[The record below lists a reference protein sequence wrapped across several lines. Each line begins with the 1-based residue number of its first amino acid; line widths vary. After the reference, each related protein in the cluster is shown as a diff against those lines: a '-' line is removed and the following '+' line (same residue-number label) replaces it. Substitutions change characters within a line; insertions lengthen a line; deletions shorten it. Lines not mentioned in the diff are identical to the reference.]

1 MAPKLPEAYR
11 FDRADPRAPSEEQWA
26 RMSPGERARVVA
38 RLPSRVPLRL
48 QPPEGDPHFNAKAK
62 TKATLDDFFRRIGR
76 RIYVSSELAVFY
88 PGKERFSPD
97 VLAVL
102 DVEPHDREKWVV
114 SAEGKGLD
122 LVIEV
127 YYRGSKTRD
136 FKTKVE
142 MYAELGITE
151 YFIFDRRNLSLRG
164 YRLPQAEEG
173 RAARP
178 DVYEAIAP
186 QGGVYPSQVLGLDL
200 MVEGSKLRF
209 LYGMAEV
216 PEAEELVGKLQSK
229 VDDLLARAEEAEKRA
244 AAKAERAAA
253 EAERAAAE
261 AERASALQQKL
272 IEGLRKGIESLTEA
286 LAIELSPEHR
296 SHLDTLDAAGLDLL
310 LTRIREERR
319 WP

>member
-1 MAPKLPEAYR
+1 MATKLPEAYC
-11 FDRADPRAPSEEQWA
+11 FDRKDPRAPTEEQWA
-26 RMSPGERARVVA
+26 RMSPEERARVVA
-38 RLPSRVPLRL
+38 RLPNKVPLKL
-48 QPPEGDPHFNAKAK
+48 QPPEGDPHFNAKAA
-62 TKATLDDFFRRIGR
+62 TKATLNDFFKRIGR
-76 RIYVSSELAVFY
+76 KIYISSELAVFY
-88 PGKERFSPD
+88 PGRERFSPD

-102 DVEPHDREKWVV
+102 DVDLHDRDKWVV

-127 YYRGSKTRD
+127 YYRGDKTKD

-142 MYAELGITE
+142 LYAELGIRE

-164 YRLPQAEEG
+164 YRLPPVEEG
-173 RAARP
+173 RATEPGVYRP
-178 DVYEAIAP
+178 IVP

-229 VDDLLARAEEAEKRA
+229 VDALLARADEAEKRA
-244 AAKAERAAA
+244 AE
-253 EAERAAAE
+253 
-261 AERASALQQKL
+261 LQRKL
-272 IEGLRKGIESLTEA
+272 VDGLRRGIESLSEV
-286 LAIELSPEHR
+286 LNIELSPEQR
-296 SHLDTLDAAGLDLL
+296 SHIDTLDAAGLDDL
-310 LTRIREERR
+310 LTKIRTERR

>member
-1 MAPKLPEAYR
+1 
-11 FDRADPRAPSEEQWA
+11 
-26 RMSPGERARVVA
+26 MSPEERARVVA
-38 RLPSRVPLRL
+38 LLPSKVPLRL

-62 TKATLDDFFRRIGR
+62 TKATLDDFFKRIGR
-76 RIYVSSELAVFY
+76 RIYISSELAVFY
-88 PGKERFSPD
+88 PGRERFSPD

-102 DVEPHDREKWVV
+102 DVDPHDRDKWVV
-114 SAEGKGLD
+114 SDEGKGLD

-127 YYRGSKTRD
+127 YYRGNKTND

-142 MYAELGITE
+142 LYADLGIRE

-173 RAARP
+173 RAPEPRVYRP
-178 DVYEAIAP
+178 IVP

-200 MVEGSKLRF
+200 MVQGSKLRF

-244 AAKAERAAA
+244 AAEAERAAVEAERAAA

-261 AERASALQQKL
+261 AERADAEAMRAV
-272 IEGLRKGIESLTEA
+272 EGLRKGIESLREV
-286 LAIELSPEHR
+286 LNIELSPEQR
-296 SHLDTLDAAGLDLL
+296 SHLEALDAAGLDAL
-310 LTRIREERR
+310 LTRIRIERR

>member
-1 MAPKLPEAYR
+1 
-11 FDRADPRAPSEEQWA
+11 
-26 RMSPGERARVVA
+26 MSPEERARVVA
-38 RLPSRVPLRL
+38 LLPSKVPLRL

-62 TKATLDDFFRRIGR
+62 TKATLDDFFKRIGR
-76 RIYVSSELAVFY
+76 RIYISSELAVFY
-88 PGKERFSPD
+88 PGRERFSPD

-102 DVEPHDREKWVV
+102 DVDPHDRDKWVV
-114 SAEGKGLD
+114 SDEGKGLD

-127 YYRGSKTRD
+127 YYRGNKTND

-142 MYAELGITE
+142 LYADLGIRE

-173 RAARP
+173 RAPEPRVYRP
-178 DVYEAIAP
+178 IVP

-200 MVEGSKLRF
+200 MVQGSKLRF

-244 AAKAERAAA
+244 AVEAERAAAEAGRAAA

-261 AERASALQQKL
+261 AERADAEAMRAV
-272 IEGLRKGIESLTEA
+272 EGLRKGIESLREV
-286 LAIELSPEHR
+286 LNIELSPEQR
-296 SHLDTLDAAGLDLL
+296 SHLEALDAAGLDAL
-310 LTRIREERR
+310 LTRIRIERR

>member
-1 MAPKLPEAYR
+1 
-11 FDRADPRAPSEEQWA
+11 
-26 RMSPGERARVVA
+26 
-38 RLPSRVPLRL
+38 VPLRL

-173 RAARP
+173 RAAKP

-229 VDDLLARAEEAEKRA
+229 MDDLLARAEEAEKRA
-244 AAKAERAAA
+244 AAETERAAAEAERASADTERAAAEAERASAEAERAAA